1 MTGVNHTDNELLQLL
16 SQGDK
21 EAFDTLYTRYWKEM
35 FMSAYQRLKDV
46 DQCKDI
52 IQDIWADI
60 WVRRGSVEIQN
71 LRSYLLSAVRF
82 QVFKMIE
89 RGQDSPT
96 FFAPFQ
102 QMAFTGTGADGSVM
116 EKELA
121 ALFRSWLNTLPEKRR
136 EIFILHFANKLS
148 VKEIAE
154 RLNISTKTVQNQLGT
169 AVSDLR
175 SRLAGIL
182 LQFV

>member
-1 MTGVNHTDNELLQLL
+1 MYT
-16 SQGDK
+16 S
-21 EAFDTLYTRYWKEM
+21 AF
-35 FMSAYQRLKDV
+35 QRLKNT

-52 IQDIWADI
+52 VQEIWTDLWIRRNEVTIQH
-60 WVRRGSVEIQN
+60 
-71 LRSYLLSAVRF
+71 LKSYLLSAVRF
-82 QVFKMIE
+82 QVFKLIE
-89 RGQDSPT
+89 RGQVTPT

-102 QMAFTGTGADGSVM
+102 QMPLTGTGADGSVM

-121 ALFRSWLNTLPEKRR
+121 ALFRTWLDTLPEKRR
-136 EIFILHFANKLS
+136 EIFILHFADKLS

-154 RLNISTKTVQNQLGT
+154 RLQISTKTVHNQLGT

-175 SRLAGIL
+175 SRLASIL